1 MAKTL
6 FDIPNVPADH
16 VLLLFNILFTFT
28 FKFVYDVV
36 SGGKGIMLLKIDPSK
51 TQTIINL
58 MDNTFPAIKCFN
70 NEKLL
75 IVIPR
80 LSATSTGML

>member
-1 MAKTL
+1 MCMHNGKTL

-16 VLLLFNILFTFT
+16 VLLLFNILFTFK

-58 MDNTFPAIKCFN
+58 MDNTLKS
-70 NEKLL
+70 
-75 IVIPR
+75 
-80 LSATSTGML
+80 LSRSLPVPSSTSTTRSF